1 MAICALKQRI
11 SKSKDEVTELKFK
24 CCWIAVD
31 LVPITKGKSFM
42 QLDQNQSN

>member
-31 LVPITKGKSFM
+31 LVTITKGKSFM
-42 QLDQNQSN
+42 QLD